1 LARRISY
8 QIIRE
13 IATGEFRMQCRVLRF
28 ATLSI
33 VICFAAVASAFAADW
48 PTFRGPQRTGVSTET
63 GLLPEWPENG
73 PTLLWKID
81 GPGRGYASVA
91 IAGNKIYTLGDSIK
105 FAEDKDEYLMC
116 FDMKTKELVWK
127 CKTGPAWTE
136 FQESWQSSRSTPTVD
151 GDRVYVLSPHGELV
165 CCNSATGK
173 ELWRKNME
181 KDFDGKKD
189 DKWGY
194 SESVTIDGN
203 NVIFTPGGEKKTM
216 VALNKRTG
224 AEIWSTPQEGNRGA
238 GHASIVK
245 SKINNVPVLVQTTG
259 SGAIGVRATDGKLLW
274 SYPLEKTTAVIPTP
288 IVRGDLVFMPVGYK
302 KGGALLKQLPDG
314 AGKVKIDEIYPLK
327 PALANKHG
335 GVVLVGDYVYGDS
348 DDQGIPYCAD
358 LMTGEQKWKKRASG
372 KGSAAITAAEGHL
385 YICFA
390 DGTVVLAKA
399 TPDDYVEVSKF
410 TAENSGE
417 RPSWAH
423 PVILDGKL
431 YLREQNAI
439 LCYDIRDPKKTTTAS
454 AR

>member
-1 LARRISY
+1 MLCRAARLCASLAS
-8 QIIRE
+8 
-13 IATGEFRMQCRVLRF
+13 
-28 ATLSI
+28 
-33 VICFAAVASAFAADW
+33 VILLAEASVVSAADW
-48 PTFRGPQRTGVSTET
+48 PTFRGADRSGVSKET
-63 GLLPEWPENG
+63 GLLQEWPEDG
-73 PTLLWKID
+73 PKLLWKIE
-81 GPGRGYASVA
+81 GTGRGYSSVA
-91 IAGNKIYTLGDSIK
+91 IAGNRIYTLGDGIA

-116 FDMKTKELVWK
+116 FDLGTKDLVWK

-165 CCNSATGK
+165 CCQSATGK
-173 ELWRKNME
+173 ELWRKIME
-181 KDFDGKKD
+181 KDFEGKKD

-203 NVIFTPGGEKKTM
+203 NLICTPGGETHTM
-216 VALNKRTG
+216 VALDKRTG
-224 AEIWSTPQEGNRGA
+224 KLRWKAERPEDRGA

-245 SKINNVPVLVQTTG
+245 SKVNNVPVYVQTTG
-259 SGAIGVRATDGKLLW
+259 SGALGVRASDGKLMW
-274 SYPLEKTTAVIPTP
+274 SYPIEKTTCVIPTP
-288 IVRGDLVFMPVGYK
+288 IVRGDLVFMVVGYK
-302 KGGALLKQLPDG
+302 RGAALLKQIPDG
-314 AGKVKIDEIYPLK
+314 AGKVKIEEVYPLK
-327 PALANKHG
+327 PVLANKHG

-348 DDQGIPYCAD
+348 DDQGVPYCAD
-358 LMTGEQKWKKRASG
+358 LMTGQQKWKKRASG
-372 KGSAAITAAEGHL
+372 KGSAATIAADGHL

-399 TPDDYVEVSKF
+399 TPEDYVEISKF
-410 TAENSGE
+410 TAPNSGD

-454 AR
+454 VR

>member
-1 LARRISY
+1 MLCRAIRSYVSLAVV
-8 QIIRE
+8 
-13 IATGEFRMQCRVLRF
+13 FL
-28 ATLSI
+28 L
-33 VICFAAVASAFAADW
+33 AASNVGIAADW

-63 GLLPEWPENG
+63 GMLKEWPADG
-73 PTLLWKID
+73 PPLAWKIE
-81 GPGRGYASVA
+81 GTGRGYATVA
-91 IAGNKIYTLGDSIK
+91 IAGNRLYTLGDSIK

-116 FDMKTKELVWK
+116 FDMGSKELVWK

-181 KDFDGKKD
+181 KDFEGKKD

-203 NVIFTPGGEKKTM
+203 NLICTPGGDKATM
-216 VALNKRTG
+216 VALDKRTG
-224 AEIWSTPQEGNRGA
+224 KEIWRTVREEDRGA

-245 SKINNVPVLVQTTG
+245 SKIGNVPVLVQTTG
-259 SGAIGVRATDGKLLW
+259 SGALGVRASDGKLLW
-274 SYPLEKTTAVIPTP
+274 SYPLDKTTAVIPTP

-302 KGGALLKQLPDG
+302 KGGALLKQVPDG
-314 AGKVKIDEIYPLK
+314 PGNVKIEEIYPLK

-335 GVVLVGDYVYGDS
+335 GVILVGDYVYGDS

-372 KGSAAITAAEGHL
+372 KGSASITAADGNL
-385 YICFA
+385 YINFA

-399 TPDDYVEVSKF
+399 TPDDYVELSKF
-410 TAENSGE
+410 TAPNSGE

-439 LCYDIRDPKKTTTAS
+439 LCYDIRDPKKGTTAS

>member
-1 LARRISY
+1 
-8 QIIRE
+8 
-13 IATGEFRMQCRVLRF
+13 MQCRVLTF
-28 ATLSI
+28 SALLI
-33 VICFAAVASAFAADW
+33 ASAAAANVFAADW

-63 GLLPEWPENG
+63 GLLDKWPEDG
-73 PTLLWKID
+73 PPLVWKIE
-81 GPGRGYASVA
+81 GTGRGYATVA
-91 IAGNKIYTLGDSIK
+91 IVGNRIYTLGDNIK
-105 FAEDKDEYLMC
+105 FADDKDEYLMC
-116 FDMKTKELVWK
+116 FDMKTQELVWK
-127 CKTGPAWTE
+127 CKTGPAWNE
-136 FQESWQSSRSTPTVD
+136 FTESWQSSRSTPTVD
-151 GDRVYVLSPHGELV
+151 GDRVYVLSPFGELV

-194 SESVTIDGN
+194 SESVTIDGDKL
-203 NVIFTPGGEKKTM
+203 ICTPGGEKKTM

-224 AEIWSTPQEGNRGA
+224 KEIWSTSQEGNRGA

-245 SKINNVPVLVQTTG
+245 STINKVPVLVQTTG
-259 SGAIGVRATDGKLLW
+259 SGPIGVRATDGELLW
-274 SYPLEKTTAVIPTP
+274 SFKLDKTTAVIPTP
-288 IVRGDLVFMPVGYK
+288 IVRGDLVFVPVGYG
-302 KGGALLKQLPDG
+302 KGGALLKQVPDG
-314 AGKVKIDEIYPLK
+314 PGKVKVEPIYPYK

-348 DDQGIPYCAD
+348 DDKGMPYCAD
-358 LMTGEQKWKKRASG
+358 LMTGESKWERKRASG
-372 KGSAAITAAEGHL
+372 KGSAAVTAADGHL
-385 YICFA
+385 YFCFA

-399 TPDDYVEVSKF
+399 SPEEYVEVSKF

-439 LCYDIRDPKKTTTAS
+439 LCYDIRDPKKSTTAS